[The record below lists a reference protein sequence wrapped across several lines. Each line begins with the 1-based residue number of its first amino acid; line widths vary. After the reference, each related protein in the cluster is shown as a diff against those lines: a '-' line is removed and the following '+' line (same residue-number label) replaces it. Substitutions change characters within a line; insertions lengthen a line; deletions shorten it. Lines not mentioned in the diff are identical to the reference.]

1 MGDCMS
7 TGYIPQEILD
17 EIVARC
23 DIVSVINE
31 YVPLKRRGSNY
42 QGLCPFH
49 NEKTPSFSVSPSK
62 QIFHCFGCGKGGNV
76 FRFVMEI
83 EGISF
88 LEAVEKL
95 AKRAGVKLPEKELTP
110 EQRKAIEKRKRYQQI
125 NELAARYYHTVL
137 TKSKMGQPY
146 REYLKQRQISE
157 DTIVKFRL
165 GATPAGWD
173 HLYREMKKRGITD
186 QEMLDL
192 GLISQTKKGT
202 YVDRFRQ
209 RLMFPICDEKGTV
222 IAFGG
227 RIIDKDS
234 SPQKYLNSPDTPLFH
249 KSRNLYGL
257 HLARAGIRNADQAL
271 IVEGY
276 MDVISCHQHGITNA
290 VAPLGTA
297 FTPEQG
303 KLLMRNTYQVCT
315 SFDGD
320 AAGTKA
326 TMRCLDILS
335 DLGCTARVIQIPDN
349 ADPDEYLKKYGKE
362 AFERLI
368 ATSQELI
375 MYKIAKYME
384 TTNTDTITGKMQVVS
399 MILPDIRKLQ
409 SAVARESAI
418 REVSQKLHVSE
429 KSIWDELRHSQTA
442 AAGAVQQADRLSPAE
457 ESADGLQEN
466 PYLKGNIDSKIE
478 RNILHMIF
486 ERPDLLA
493 EVEAFGGTA
502 LLSKQAADMYQDFQE
517 SIRRTGKVESTAIAQ
532 ERGQQLADM
541 LMEELYITDI
551 DKALRDSLIQLKQE
565 QLDKE
570 YQDVMSQMDA
580 LSKMKSKAKENG
592 KENLDEN
599 VEAANKMQNALL
611 MRLDAILR
619 EKKQYEASNTKLQER
634 GNSR

>member
-17 EIVARC
+17 EIIARC

-49 NEKTPSFSVSPSK
+49 NEKTPSFSVSPAK

-76 FRFVMEI
+76 FRFVMDI

-88 LEAVEKL
+88 IEAAEKL

-110 EQRKAIEKRKRYQQI
+110 AQRKAMEQRKRYQQI
-125 NELAARYYHTVL
+125 NELATRYYHSVL
-137 TKSKMGQPY
+137 MNSAMGQPY
-146 REYLKQRQISE
+146 RDYLKQRQISE

-173 HLYREMKKRGITD
+173 NLYREMKKRGITD
-186 QEMLDL
+186 QELLDL
-192 GLISQTKKGT
+192 GLISQTKKGN

-227 RIIDKDS
+227 RIIDKDA

-257 HLARAGIRNADQAL
+257 HLSRAGIRNVDQAI

-303 KLLMRNTYQVCT
+303 KLLMRNTYQVGI

-320 AAGTKA
+320 AAGVKA

-335 DLGCTARVIQIPDN
+335 DLGCNARVIQIPDN

-368 ATSQELI
+368 SGSQEAI
-375 MYKIAKYME
+375 MYKITKYME
-384 TTNTDTITGKMQVVS
+384 TINTDTIAGKMQVVA
-399 MILPDIRKLQ
+399 MLLPDIRKLQ

-418 REVSQKLHVSE
+418 REVSQKLQVSE
-429 KSIWDELRHSQTA
+429 KAIWDELRRVPTA
-442 AAGAVQQADRLSPAE
+442 NENNSAEHDTLSE
-457 ESADGLQEN
+457 ENPGTLQEN
-466 PYLKGNIDSKIE
+466 DRPIGNIESKIE
-478 RNILHMIF
+478 RNILHIIF
-486 ERPDLLA
+486 ERPELLS
-493 EVEAFGGTA
+493 EVERFGGIA
-502 LLSKQAADMYQDFQE
+502 LLSEAAADMYQDFQE
-517 SIRRTGKVESTAIAQ
+517 SIRRLGKVESTAIPQ
-532 ERGQQLADM
+532 EKGQILADI
-541 LMEELYITDI
+541 LMEELYVNDM
-551 DKALRDSLIQLKQE
+551 DKTLRDSLVQLKQE
-565 QLDKE
+565 RLNKE
-570 YQDVMSQMDA
+570 YQDVMSQVEG
-580 LSKMKSKAKENG
+580 LSKQLSKAKEAG
-592 KENLDEN
+592 KENLEEN
-599 VEAANKMQNALL
+599 VEAANNMQKALR
-611 MRLDAILR
+611 RLDAILR
-619 EKKQYEASNTKLQER
+619 EKKEYEASSVKLQER

>member
-1 MGDCMS
+1 MGDDMS

-76 FRFVMEI
+76 FRFVMDI

-88 LEAVEKL
+88 VEAAEKL
-95 AKRAGVKLPEKELTP
+95 AKRAGVRLPEKELTP
-110 EQRKAIEKRKRYQQI
+110 EQRKSLEKRKRYQQI
-125 NELAARYYHTVL
+125 NELAARYYHSVL
-137 TKSKMGQPY
+137 MKSTMGQPY
-146 REYLKQRQISE
+146 RDYLKQRQISE

-173 HLYREMKKRGITD
+173 NLYREMKKRGITE

-227 RIIDKDS
+227 RIIDKDA

-257 HLARAGIRNADQAL
+257 HLARAGIRNADQAI

-297 FTPEQG
+297 FTSEQG
-303 KLLMRNTYQVCT
+303 KLLMRNTYQVGI

-320 AAGTKA
+320 AAGVKA

-335 DLGCTARVIQIPDN
+335 DLGCSARVVQIPDH
-349 ADPDEYLKKYGKE
+349 ADPDEYLKKYGKD

-368 ATSQELI
+368 SESQELI
-375 MYKIAKYME
+375 MYKITKYME
-384 TTNTDTITGKMQVVS
+384 TTNTDSITGKMKVVS
-399 MILPDIRKLQ
+399 MLLPDIRKLQ

-418 REVSQKLHVSE
+418 REMSQKLQVSE
-429 KSIWDELRHSQTA
+429 KAIWDELRRSQNTA
-442 AAGAVQQADRLSPAE
+442 GTTVQSEQTPNGE
-457 ESADGLQEN
+457 EYSDNLQEN
-466 PYLKGNIDSKIE
+466 TTPVGNIENKIE
-478 RNILHMIF
+478 RIILHIIF
-486 ERPDLLA
+486 ERPELL
-493 EVEAFGGTA
+493 VEAERFGGVA
-502 LLSKQAADMYQDFQE
+502 LLSKQAAGMYQDFQE
-517 SIRRTGKVESTAIAQ
+517 SIRRTGKVESTAIPQ
-532 ERGQQLADM
+532 ERGQQLADI
-541 LMEELYITDI
+541 LMEELYVTDM
-551 DKALRDSLIQLKQE
+551 DKVLRDSLTQLKQE

-570 YQDVMSQMDA
+570 YQDVMSQMEQ
-580 LSKMKSKAKENG
+580 LSKQRTWAKEKG
-592 KENLDEN
+592 KENLEEH

-619 EKKQYEASNTKLQER
+619 EKKQYEALNTKLQER

>member
-7 TGYIPQEILD
+7 IGYIPQEILD
-17 EIVARC
+17 EIVARN
-23 DIVSVINE
+23 DIVTVINE

-49 NEKTPSFSVSPSK
+49 NEKTPSFSVSPAK

-76 FRFVMEI
+76 FKFVMEI

-88 LEAVEKL
+88 LEAAEKL
-95 AKRAGVKLPEKELTP
+95 AKRAGITLPEKQLTAA
-110 EQRKAIEKRKRYQQI
+110 QRKKLDQHKRYQTI
-125 NELAARYYHTVL
+125 NELAARYYHSVL
-137 TKSKMGQPY
+137 MNSKMGQPY
-146 REYLKQRQISE
+146 REYLQHRQIGT
-157 DTIVKFRL
+157 DTIEKFRL

-173 HLYREMKKRGITD
+173 NLYREMKKRGITE

-257 HLARAGIRNADQAL
+257 HLARAGIRNADQAI

-276 MDVISCHQHGITNA
+276 MDVISCHQYGITNA

-303 KLLMRNTYQVCT
+303 KLLMRNTYQVGI

-326 TMRCLDILS
+326 TMRCSDILS
-335 DLGCTARVIQIPDN
+335 ELGCNARVIQIPDN

-368 ATSQELI
+368 SESQELI
-375 MYKIAKYME
+375 MYKITKYME
-384 TTNTDTITGKMQVVS
+384 TTNTDTIIGKMKVVS
-399 MILPDIRKLQ
+399 QILPDLRRLQ
-409 SAVARESAI
+409 SAVARETAI
-418 REVSQKLHVSE
+418 REISQKLQVSE
-429 KSIWDELRHSQTA
+429 KSIWDELRHSTQ
-442 AAGAVQQADRLSPAE
+442 AAGNGAVVIESGSSSE
-457 ESADGLQEN
+457 ESADLMQEN
-466 PYLKGNIDSKIE
+466 NSSEGNIESKFE
-478 RNILHMIF
+478 RNILRIIF
-486 ERPDLLA
+486 ERPELLS
-493 EVEAFGGTA
+493 EVEEYGGIA
-502 LLSKQAADMYQDFQE
+502 LLSRQAAAMYQDFQE
-517 SIRRTGKVESTAIAQ
+517 SIRRWGKVESAAIPQ
-532 ERGQQLADM
+532 ERGQLLANL
-541 LMEELYITDI
+541 LMGDLYITDME
-551 DKALRDSLIQLKQE
+551 KALRDSLFQLKQE

-570 YQDVMSQMDA
+570 YQDVMAQVDR
-580 LSKMKSKAKENG
+580 LAKKTKEKGN
-592 KENLDEN
+592 ENLDEK
-599 VEAANKMQNALL
+599 VEAANDMQKALL
-611 MRLDAILR
+611 RLNAILR
-619 EKKQYEASNTKLQER
+619 EKKEYET
-634 GNSR
+634 SRKGE

>member
-1 MGDCMS
+1 MS

-49 NEKTPSFSVSPSK
+49 NEKTPSFSVSPAK

-76 FRFVMEI
+76 FKFVMEI

-88 LEAVEKL
+88 VEAAEKL
-95 AKRAGVKLPEKELTP
+95 AKRAGIQLPEKELTP
-110 EQRKAIEKRKRYQQI
+110 QQRKALEQRKRYEQI
-125 NELAARYYHTVL
+125 NELAARYYHSVL
-137 TKSKMGQPY
+137 MNSKMGLPY
-146 REYLKQRQISE
+146 REYLKQRQIGD
-157 DTIVKFRL
+157 DTVIKFRL
-165 GATPAGWD
+165 GATPSGWD
-173 HLYREMKKRGITD
+173 NLYREMKKRGITE

-209 RLMFPICDEKGTV
+209 RLMFPICNEKGTV

-227 RIIDKDS
+227 RIIDKDA

-257 HLARAGIRNADQAL
+257 DLARAGIRNADQAI

-303 KLLMRNTYQVCT
+303 KLLMRNTYQVGI

-368 ATSQELI
+368 STSQELI

-384 TTNTDTITGKMQVVS
+384 TTNTDTITGKMKVVS
-399 MILPDIRKLQ
+399 MLLPDLRKMQ
-409 SAVARESAI
+409 SAVAREAAI
-418 REVSQKLHVSE
+418 RQMSQKLQVGE
-429 KSIWDELRHSQTA
+429 KAIWDELRH
-442 AAGAVQQADRLSPAE
+442 ADSTVNVE
-457 ESADGLQEN
+457 EDNRILQEN
-466 PYLKGNIDSKIE
+466 ESLKGNIDSKIE

-486 ERPDLLA
+486 ERPELLT
-493 EVEAFGGTA
+493 EVERFGGIA
-502 LLSKQAADMYQDFQE
+502 LLSEQAAAMYQDFQE
-517 SIRRTGKVESTAIAQ
+517 SIRRLGKVESTSIPQ
-532 ERGQQLADM
+532 EKGQLLADI
-541 LMEELYITDI
+541 LMEELYITDM
-551 DKALRDSLIQLKQE
+551 DKALHDSLVQLKQE
-565 QLDKE
+565 QLDRE
-570 YQDVMSQMDA
+570 YQEVMSQMER
-580 LSKMKSKAKENG
+580 LSKQTSRAKEEG
-592 KENLDEN
+592 KENLVEN
-599 VEAANKMQNALL
+599 VEAANNMQKALR
-611 MRLDAILR
+611 RLDAILR
-619 EKKQYEASNTKLQER
+619 EKKEYEASNAKLQER

>member
-1 MGDCMS
+1 MS

-49 NEKTPSFSVSPSK
+49 NEKTPSFSVSPAK

-88 LEAVEKL
+88 VEAVEKL
-95 AKRAGVKLPEKELTP
+95 AKRAGVTLPEKEMTP
-110 EQRKAIEKRKRYQQI
+110 QQRKVLEQRKRYQQI
-125 NELAARYYHTVL
+125 NELAARYYHSVL
-137 TKSKMGQPY
+137 MNSAMGQPY
-146 REYLKQRQISE
+146 RAYLKQRQIQES
-157 DTIVKFRL
+157 TIETFRL

-173 HLYREMKKRGITD
+173 NLYREMKKRNITD
-186 QEMLDL
+186 QELLDL
-192 GLISQTKKGT
+192 GLISPTKKGT

-209 RLMFPICDEKGTV
+209 RLIFPICDEKGTV

-249 KSRNLYGL
+249 KSRTLYGL
-257 HLARAGIRNADQAL
+257 HLARSGIRNADQAI

-276 MDVISCHQHGITNA
+276 MDVISCHQYGITNA
-290 VAPLGTA
+290 IAPLGTA
-297 FTPEQG
+297 FTVEQG
-303 KLLMRNTYQVCT
+303 KLLMRNTYQVGI

-362 AFERLI
+362 AFEQLI
-368 ATSQELI
+368 SNGQELI
-375 MYKIAKYME
+375 MYKITKYME
-384 TTNTDTITGKMQVVS
+384 TTNTDTITGKMKVVS
-399 MILPDIRKLQ
+399 LLLPDIQKLQ

-418 REVSQKLHVSE
+418 REISQKLQVSE
-429 KSIWDELRHSQTA
+429 KAIWDELKQRQT
-442 AAGAVQQADRLSPAE
+442 VADTIGSMEQKYSNKEDRKA
-457 ESADGLQEN
+457 LQEN
-466 PYLKGNIDSKIE
+466 ERPKGNIENKLE
-478 RNILHMIF
+478 RNILHIVF
-486 ERPDLLA
+486 EHPELLS
-493 EVEAFGGTA
+493 EVERFGGASLFSA
-502 LLSKQAADMYQDFQE
+502 LAVTLYQDFQE
-517 SIRRTGKVESTAIAQ
+517 SVRRAGKVESTAIPQ
-532 ERGQQLADM
+532 ERGQLLADI
-541 LMEELYITDI
+541 LMEELYVTDM
-551 DKALRDSLIQLKQE
+551 DKALWESLVQLKQE
-565 QLDKE
+565 QLDRQ
-570 YQDVMSQMDA
+570 YQDVMSEMGR
-580 LSKMKSKAKENG
+580 LSKTTNKARQEK
-592 KENLDEN
+592 KENLEEIL
-599 VEAANKMQNALL
+599 EAANEMQKALL
-611 MRLDAILR
+611 MKLDAILR
-619 EKKQYEASNTKLQER
+619 EKKEYETLNANYQER
-634 GNSR
+634 RNSR

>member
-1 MGDCMS
+1 MGDRMS
-7 TGYIPQEILD
+7 TGYIPQEVLD

-76 FRFVMEI
+76 FKFIMEI

-88 LEAVEKL
+88 VEAAEKL
-95 AKRAGVKLPEKELTP
+95 AKRAGVKLPEKEMTSA
-110 EQRKAIEKRKRYQQI
+110 QRKALEQRKRYQQI

-137 TKSKMGQPY
+137 MKSKMGQPY
-146 REYLKQRQISE
+146 REYLKQRQISD
-157 DTIVKFRL
+157 DTIIKFRL

-173 HLYREMKKRGITD
+173 NLYREMKKRGITE

-257 HLARAGIRNADQAL
+257 HLARAGIRNADQAI

-290 VAPLGTA
+290 IAPLGTA

-303 KLLMRNTYQVCT
+303 KLLMRNTYQVGI

-335 DLGCTARVIQIPDN
+335 DLGCNARVIQIPDN
-349 ADPDEYLKKYGKE
+349 ADPDEYLKKYGKD
-362 AFERLI
+362 AFEQLI
-368 ATSQELI
+368 SASQELI
-375 MYKIAKYME
+375 MYKITKYME
-384 TTNTDTITGKMQVVS
+384 TTNTDTITGKMKVVS
-399 MILPDIRKLQ
+399 MLLPDIRKLQ

-418 REVSQKLHVSE
+418 REISQKLQVSE
-429 KSIWDELRHSQTA
+429 KAIWDELRRSQNTA
-442 AAGAVQQADRLSPAE
+442 GTTGSVSSGFSAE
-457 ESADGLQEN
+457 EYAGTLQEKE
-466 PYLKGNIDSKIE
+466 YLIGNIENKIE
-478 RNILHMIF
+478 RNILHMIY
-486 ERPDLLA
+486 EHPQLLA
-493 EVEAFGGTA
+493 EAEGFGGA
-502 LLSKQAADMYQDFQE
+502 GLLSQQAATMYQDFQE
-517 SIRRTGKVESTAIAQ
+517 SIRRTGKVESTAVPQ
-532 ERGQQLADM
+532 ERGQMLADI
-541 LMEELYITDI
+541 LMEELYITDVE
-551 DKALRDSLIQLKQE
+551 KAFRDSLIQLKQE

-570 YQDVMSQMDA
+570 YQEVMAQMDQ
-580 LSKMKSKAKENG
+580 LSKMRGRANEQ
-592 KENLDEN
+592 ENLNEN

-611 MRLDAILR
+611 MRLDAIRR
-619 EKKQYEASNTKLQER
+619 EKKQYEASNMKLQER

>member
-1 MGDCMS
+1 MGDDMS
-7 TGYIPQEILD
+7 TGYIPQEVLD

-76 FRFVMEI
+76 FRFVMDI

-88 LEAVEKL
+88 VEAAEKL

-110 EQRKAIEKRKRYQQI
+110 EQRKAMEKRKRYQQI
-125 NELAARYYHTVL
+125 NELAARYYHSVL
-137 TKSKMGQPY
+137 MKSNMGQPY
-146 REYLKQRQISE
+146 RNYLKQRQIGE

-173 HLYREMKKRGITD
+173 NLYREMKKRGITE

-257 HLARAGIRNADQAL
+257 HLSRAGIRNADQAI

-303 KLLMRNTYQVCT
+303 KLLMRNTYQVGI

-320 AAGTKA
+320 AAGVKA

-368 ATSQELI
+368 SESQELI

-384 TTNTDTITGKMQVVS
+384 TTNTDSITGKMKVVS
-399 MILPDIRKLQ
+399 MLLPDIRKLQ

-418 REVSQKLHVSE
+418 REISQKLQVSE
-429 KSIWDELRHSQTA
+429 KAIWDELRRSQNTPGTTA
-442 AAGAVQQADRLSPAE
+442 QAESHNIGE
-457 ESADGLQEN
+457 EYTGIVQEN
-466 PYLKGNIDSKIE
+466 DDPIGNIESKIE
-478 RNILHMIF
+478 RNILHIIF
-486 ERPDLLA
+486 ERPELLA
-493 EVEAFGGTA
+493 EAERFGGIA
-502 LLSKQAADMYQDFQE
+502 LLSKDAAVMYQDFQE
-517 SIRRTGKVESTAIAQ
+517 SIRRTGKVETTAIPQ
-532 ERGQQLADM
+532 ERGQMLADI
-541 LMEELYITDI
+541 LMEELYITDM
-551 DKALRDSLIQLKQE
+551 DKALRDSLVQLKQE

-570 YQDVMSQMDA
+570 YQEVMSQIA
-580 LSKMKSKAKENG
+580 QVSKQRNSVQEKG
-592 KENLDEN
+592 KENLEEN

-619 EKKQYEASNTKLQER
+619 EKKQYEALNTKLQER

>member
-1 MGDCMS
+1 MS

-17 EIVARC
+17 EIIARC
-23 DIVSVINE
+23 DIVSVIHE

-49 NEKTPSFSVSPSK
+49 NEKTPSFSVSPAK

-88 LEAVEKL
+88 VEAVEKL
-95 AKRAGVKLPEKELTP
+95 AKRAGVQLPEKEMTAQ
-110 EQRKAIEKRKRYQQI
+110 QRKALEQKKRYQQI

-137 TKSKMGQPY
+137 MNSKMGEPY
-146 REYLKQRQISE
+146 RAYLKQRQISE
-157 DTIVKFRL
+157 ETMVQFRL

-173 HLYREMKKRGITD
+173 NLYLEMKKRGITE

-192 GLISQTKKGT
+192 GLISKTKKGT

-209 RLMFPICDEKGTV
+209 RLMFPICDEKGIV

-227 RIIDKDS
+227 RIIEKDA

-257 HLARAGIRNADQAL
+257 HLARNGIRNADQAI

-303 KLLMRNTYQVCT
+303 KLLMRNTYQVGI

-335 DLGCTARVIQIPDN
+335 DLGCNARVIQIPDN

-362 AFERLI
+362 AFEALI
-368 ATSQELI
+368 ANSQELI
-375 MYKIAKYME
+375 MYKITKYME
-384 TTNTDTITGKMQVVS
+384 TTNTETISGKMKVVS
-399 MILPDIRKLQ
+399 MLLEDIRKLQ

-418 REVSQKLHVSE
+418 REISIKLQVSE
-429 KSIWDELRHSQTA
+429 KAIWDEMRRNQENSGGVKSEITSQ
-442 AAGAVQQADRLSPAE
+442 VQQDTAV
-457 ESADGLQEN
+457 LQEN
-466 PYLKGNIDSKIE
+466 EHPMGNIDNKVE
-478 RNILHMIF
+478 RNILHIIC
-486 ERPDLLA
+486 ERPDLLS
-493 EVEAFGGTA
+493 EVEQFGGIA
-502 LLSKQAADMYQDFQE
+502 LLSEAAADMYQAFQE
-517 SIRRTGKVESTAIAQ
+517 CILRLGRIESTAIPQ
-532 ERGQQLADM
+532 EKGQLLADI
-541 LMEELYITDI
+541 LMEELYITDM
-551 DKALRDSLIQLKQE
+551 DKALREYLIQRKQDL
-565 QLDKE
+565 LDRE
-570 YQDVMSQMDA
+570 YQDVMSELEKLA
-580 LSKMKSKAKENG
+580 KNKSVFSKDG

-599 VEAANKMQNALL
+599 VEAANKMQNTLL
-611 MRLDAILR
+611 MKLDAILR
-619 EKKQYEASNTKLQER
+619 EKKEYETVSAKLQER